1 MSKRE
6 KIIYNAMSDNIT
18 RAAALGLCPGPFV
31 VMRSEY
37 RRVVRREHKHLLLEA
52 VLLVFLIFALIAPW
66 RANAEDKA
74 PVEATN
80 TVLRLEWGA
89 AAIADSDADDIAEES
104 PDEAERIREAIK
116 AKSNVLE
123 DCIITGYCADCVE
136 KYAHMNQ
143 DELGRVLTASGQWVY
158 PGSCVATDPDV
169 IPTGSTVIIGDKT
182 YIALDV
188 GVRGNHVDILMTH
201 EEAQTAGVR
210 HETVWWCDE
219 QR

>member
-1 MSKRE
+1 MTRREQIVYKTMSE
-6 KIIYNAMSDNIT
+6 NIA
-18 RAAALGLCPGPFV
+18 RAGEFGLCPGPFV
-31 VMRSEY
+31 AMRAEY

-52 VLLVFLIFALIAPW
+52 VLLVSLIFALIAPW
-66 RANAEDKA
+66 RANAEDKS

-80 TVLRLEWGA
+80 TVLRLEWGVEEN
-89 AAIADSDADDIAEES
+89 ADSEAGDIAAES
-104 PDEAERIREAIK
+104 PDESERIREAIK

-123 DCIITGYCADCVE
+123 DCIITGYCADCIE

-143 DELGRVLTASGQWVY
+143 DEFGRVLTASGQWVY

-188 GVRGNHVDILMTH
+188 GVIGKHVDILMTH
-201 EEAQTAGVR
+201 EEAAVAGVR
-210 HETVWWCDE
+210 RETVWWCDE

>member
-1 MSKRE
+1 MKRE
-6 KIIYNAMSDNIT
+6 QIIYNAMSDNIT

-52 VLLVFLIFALIAPW
+52 VLLVSLIFALIAPW
-66 RANAEDKA
+66 RASADT
-74 PVEATN
+74 PH
-80 TVLRLEWGA
+80 TVLRVEWGEDVDSHD
-89 AAIADSDADDIAEES
+89 AIVEEDPNES
-104 PDEAERIREAIK
+104 ERILEAVK

-143 DELGRVLTASGQWVY
+143 DEFGRVLTASGQWVY

>member
-1 MSKRE
+1 MTRREQIVYKTMSE
-6 KIIYNAMSDNIT
+6 NIA
-18 RAAALGLCPGPFV
+18 RAGEFGLCPGPFV
-31 VMRSEY
+31 AMRSEY
-37 RRVVRREHKHLLLEA
+37 RRVVRREHKHLLLGA
-52 VLLVFLIFALIAPW
+52 VLLVSLIFALIAPW

-89 AAIADSDADDIAEES
+89 DGSTDSDADDIAAEA
-104 PDEAERIREAIK
+104 PDEAERIQEAIK
-116 AKSNVLE
+116 AKSNVIE
-123 DCIITGYCADCVE
+123 NCTITGYCADCVE

-143 DELGRVLTASGQWVY
+143 DEFGRVLTASGQWVY

>member
-1 MSKRE
+1 MTRRE
-6 KIIYNAMSDNIT
+6 QIVYKAMSENIA
-18 RAAALGLCPGPFV
+18 RAGDFGLCPGPFV

-52 VLLVFLIFALIAPW
+52 VLLVSLIFALIAPW
-66 RANAEDKA
+66 RASAENKA
-74 PVEATN
+74 QVEATN
-80 TVLRLEWGA
+80 TVLRLEWGTA
-89 AAIADSDADDIAEES
+89 DSADSDADDIAAES
-104 PDEAERIREAIK
+104 LDESERIREAIK

-143 DELGRVLTASGQWVY
+143 DKFGRVLTASGQWVY

-182 YIALDV
+182 YIALDA
-188 GVRGNHVDILMTH
+188 GVKGNHVDILMH
-201 EEAQTAGVR
+201 HDDASVAGVR
-210 HETVWWCDE
+210 RETVWWCE
-219 QR
+219 ERE

>member
-6 KIIYNAMSDNIT
+6 QIIYNAMSDNIT
-18 RAAALGLCPGPFV
+18 RAAALGLCPGPFA

-66 RANAEDKA
+66 RASAEDKA

-89 AAIADSDADDIAEES
+89 SDIVDSDAGDIVAES
-104 PDEAERIREAIK
+104 PDESERIREAIK

-143 DELGRVLTASGQWVY
+143 DEFGRVLTASGQWVY
-158 PGSCVATDPDV
+158 PGASVAVDPSV
-169 IPTGSTVIIGDKT
+169 IPLGSTVIIGDKT
-182 YIALDV
+182 YVALDA

-210 HETVWWCDE
+210 YETVWWCE
-219 QR
+219 E

>member
-1 MSKRE
+1 MTRREQIVYKTMSE
-6 KIIYNAMSDNIT
+6 NIA
-18 RAAALGLCPGPFV
+18 RAGEFGLCPGPFV

-37 RRVVRREHKHLLLEA
+37 RHVVRREHKHLLLESI
-52 VLLVFLIFALIAPW
+52 LLVSLIFALVAPW
-66 RANAEDKA
+66 RASAEDKTPA
-74 PVEATN
+74 EATN

-89 AAIADSDADDIAEES
+89 EGKADSEAGNIIAEA
-104 PDEAERIREAIK
+104 PDEFERIREAIK

-143 DELGRVLTASGQWVY
+143 DEFGKVLTASGQWVY

-210 HETVWWCDE
+210 HETVWWCEE

>member
-1 MSKRE
+1 MTKRE
-6 KIIYNAMSDNIT
+6 QIVYKTMSENIA
-18 RAAALGLCPGPFV
+18 RAGEFGLCPGPFV
-31 VMRSEY
+31 AMRAEY
-37 RRVVRREHKHLLLEA
+37 RRVVRREHKHLLLET
-52 VLLVFLIFALIAPW
+52 VLLVSLIFTLIAPW
-66 RANAEDKA
+66 RASAKDKA

-80 TVLRLEWGA
+80 TVLRLEWGVA
-89 AAIADSDADDIAEES
+89 DSTDSDADDIAAES
-104 PDEAERIREAIK
+104 PDESERIREAIK

-143 DELGRVLTASGQWVY
+143 DEFGRVLTSSGQWVY

-188 GVRGNHVDILMTH
+188 GVIGKHVDILMTH
-201 EEAQTAGVR
+201 EEAAVSGVR
-210 HETVWWCDE
+210 RETVWWCDE

>member
-6 KIIYNAMSDNIT
+6 QIIYNAMSDNIT

-52 VLLVFLIFALIAPW
+52 VLLVSLVFALIAPW
-66 RANAEDKA
+66 RASTEDKA

-89 AAIADSDADDIAEES
+89 EENADSEAGNIIAEA
-104 PDEAERIREAIK
+104 PDEAERTLDAIK
-116 AKSNVLE
+116 AKSNVIE
-123 DCIITGYCADCVE
+123 NCTITGYCADCVE
-136 KYAHMNQ
+136 KYAYMNQ
-143 DELGRVLTASGQWVY
+143 DDQGRVLTASVQWVY

-201 EEAQTAGVR
+201 EEAQTAGAR

>member
-1 MSKRE
+1 MTRREQIVYKTMSE
-6 KIIYNAMSDNIT
+6 NIA
-18 RAAALGLCPGPFV
+18 RAGDFGLCPGPFV
-31 VMRSEY
+31 AMRAEY
-37 RRVVRREHKHLLLEA
+37 RRVVRREHKHLLLESI
-52 VLLVFLIFALIAPW
+52 LLALLIFALIAPW
-66 RANAEDKA
+66 RANAEGKA
-74 PVEATN
+74 PAEATN
-80 TVLRLEWGA
+80 TVLRLEWCA
-89 AAIADSDADDIAEES
+89 EENADSEADNIIAEA
-104 PDEAERIREAIK
+104 PDEAERTLEAIK

-123 DCIITGYCADCVE
+123 DCIITGYCADCVK

-143 DELGRVLTASGQWVY
+143 DEFGRVLTASGQWVY

-210 HETVWWCDE
+210 HETVWWCEE

>member
-1 MSKRE
+1 MSRRE
-6 KIIYNAMSDNIT
+6 QIIYNAMSDNIT
-18 RAAALGLCPGPFV
+18 RAAALGLCPKPFV
-31 VMRSEY
+31 VMRAEY
-37 RRVVRREHKHLLLEA
+37 HRVVRRERKHLLLEA
-52 VLLVFLIFALIAPW
+52 VLLVSLIFVLIAPW

-74 PVEATN
+74 PVETAN
-80 TVLRLEWGA
+80 TVLRLEWGTA
-89 AAIADSDADDIAEES
+89 DSADSDADDIAAES
-104 PDEAERIREAIK
+104 PDESECIREAIK

-143 DELGRVLTASGQWVY
+143 DEFGRVLTASGQWVY

>member
-1 MSKRE
+1 MAKRE
-6 KIIYNAMSDNIT
+6 QIVYKTMSENIA
-18 RAAALGLCPGPFV
+18 RAGEFGLCPGPFV
-31 VMRSEY
+31 AMRAEY

-201 EEAQTAGVR
+201 DEAQTAGVR

>member
-6 KIIYNAMSDNIT
+6 QIIYNAMSDNIT

-31 VMRSEY
+31 VMRAEY
-37 RRVVRREHKHLLLEA
+37 RRVVRREHTHFLLEFM
-52 VLLVFLIFALIAPW
+52 LLSLLIFALIAPW
-66 RANAEDKA
+66 RAGADT
-74 PVEATN
+74 PH
-80 TVLRLEWGA
+80 TVLRVEWGEYT
-89 AAIADSDADDIAEES
+89 DSRDMIVEED
-104 PDEAERIREAIK
+104 PDESERILEAVK

-123 DCIITGYCADCVE
+123 NCIITGYCADCVE

-143 DELGRVLTASGQWVY
+143 DEFGRVLTASGQWVY

-210 HETVWWCDE
+210 YETVWWCEE

>member
-1 MSKRE
+1 MTRREQIVYKTMSE
-6 KIIYNAMSDNIT
+6 NIA
-18 RAAALGLCPGPFV
+18 RAGEFGLCPKPFV

-37 RRVVRREHKHLLLEA
+37 RRVVRREHKHLLLESI
-52 VLLVFLIFALIAPW
+52 LLVSLIFALIASW
-66 RANAEDKA
+66 RANAEDKTPA
-74 PVEATN
+74 EATN

-89 AAIADSDADDIAEES
+89 EEKADTEAGNIIAEA
-104 PDEAERIREAIK
+104 PDEAERTLEAIK
-116 AKSNVLE
+116 AKSNVIE
-123 DCIITGYCADCVE
+123 NCTITGYCADCVE
-136 KYAHMNQ
+136 KYAHMNHDDQ
-143 DELGRVLTASGQWVY
+143 GRVLTSSGQWVH
-158 PGSCVATDPDV
+158 PGASVATDPRV

-188 GVRGNHVDILMTH
+188 GVRGTHVDILMTH